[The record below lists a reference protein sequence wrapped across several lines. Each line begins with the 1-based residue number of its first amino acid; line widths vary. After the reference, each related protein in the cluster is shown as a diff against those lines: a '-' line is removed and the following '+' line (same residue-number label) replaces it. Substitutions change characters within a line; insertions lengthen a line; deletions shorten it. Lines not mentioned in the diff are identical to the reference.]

1 MAKLKIAI
9 DGPAGAGKST
19 VAQRLASALGYVY
32 IDTGAM
38 YRAATWKLL
47 HEGLLDAPEPAIAA
61 AIAGMRLVFEP
72 GTPQRVFVDG
82 TEVTSAIRAKDVTGR
97 VSGVAAMPGV
107 RRILT
112 AQQQAM
118 GRGGGVVL
126 DGRDIGT
133 AVFPDA
139 ELKVFLTAST
149 RERTRRRHAELAQK
163 GQAVDFDALEAEIAA
178 RDRADAEREHA
189 PLVAA
194 PDAVHLDTDPL
205 GPEEVVAELL
215 RLARAAGA

>member
-19 VAQRLASALGYVY
+19 VAQRLASELGYVY

-47 HEGLLDAPEPAIAA
+47 NAGLLEADEA
-61 AIAGMRLVFEP
+61 AIAGAVAAMRLVFEP
-72 GTPQRVFVDG
+72 GHPQRVFVDG
-82 TEVTSAIRAKDVTGR
+82 TEVTEAIRSAEVTSR
-97 VSGVAAMPGV
+97 VSRVAAMPVV
-107 RRILT
+107 RRLLT
-112 AQQQAM
+112 AEQQAM
-118 GRGGGVVL
+118 GRAGGVVM

-139 ELKVFLTAST
+139 ELKIFLTAST
-149 RERTRRRHAELAQK
+149 RERTRRRHAELASQ
-163 GQAVDFDALEAEIAA
+163 GRMVDFDVLEAEIAA
-178 RDRADAEREHA
+178 RDRADAEREMA

-194 PDAVHLDTDPL
+194 ADAVHVDTDPL
-205 GPEEVVAELL
+205 GPDEVVETLL
-215 RLARAAGA
+215 ALARRAGA